1 MKILQ
6 IIPGLTLGG
15 PTFSVTTL
23 TRYLSKLGHC
33 VQLYTEDTNFQGYN
47 DIDIHPFNILNFPYN
62 KQLAFSTSL
71 RKELRRE
78 CKDADIIQT
87 NSLWQYPNFVM
98 EYARKASSAKS
109 VIVPR
114 GTLSEY
120 ALSLSSVKKRLV
132 LAIGQRNALHNADM
146 FIATCEKE
154 YHDIRAFGLKQPV
167 AIIPNGLELPSIP
180 SSVVKK
186 KNILFLARIHKIKG
200 LDILINAWREISHDH
215 RFSDWDLII
224 AGPKESD
231 YAQRMISL
239 ASDLERVTFVGEI
252 SGQNK
257 INLMAE
263 SFLYVLPTHTE
274 NFGISIAEA
283 LAAATPVI
291 TTTGAPWKGVEEHNC
306 GKWIELSPENLKQ
319 ALIQMMSKSE
329 SELIQMGKNGRNW
342 VSHEFSW
349 TEIAD
354 KTVKSYEW
362 LLNPTSIDI
371 PAWIRIN

>member
-132 LAIGQRNALHNADM
+132 LAIGQRKALHNADM

-186 KNILFLARIHKIKG
+186 KKILFLARIHKIKG